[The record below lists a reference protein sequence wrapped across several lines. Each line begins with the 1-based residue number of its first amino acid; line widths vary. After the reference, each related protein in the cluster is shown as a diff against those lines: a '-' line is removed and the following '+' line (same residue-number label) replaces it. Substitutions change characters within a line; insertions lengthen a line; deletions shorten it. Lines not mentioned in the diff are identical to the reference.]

1 MIVLSETLRAYLST
15 NYLRTY
21 GTTSSAGR
29 AATLSYFV
37 SSCRTMYRSAILL
50 PLLLGAAS
58 AFAPSALPQQS
69 AVASSSALFAGEL
82 DRRDALTK
90 AAQLTIGGAGISL
103 STFGFPSLAKA
114 GGTPKVVV
122 AGATGQTGVSYLM
135 LYVLHIYI
143 YLFF

>member
-1 MIVLSETLRAYLST
+1 
-15 NYLRTY
+15 
-21 GTTSSAGR
+21 
-29 AATLSYFV
+29 
-37 SSCRTMYRSAILL
+37 MYRSAILL
-50 PLLLGAAS
+50 PLLLSAAS
-58 AFAPSALPQQS
+58 AFAPSAVPQQS
-69 AVASSSALFAGEL
+69 AVTSSSALFAGGL
-82 DRRDALTK
+82 DRRHALTK